1 MTEIPTGLVA
11 WARLPG
17 PALLLQY
24 VRSRAAKGADTER
37 GVLSVVL
44 TSDQRREVARLLGT
58 PWELS
63 DRAVRL
69 QDLGAAL
76 AEHGLTVRSFVE
88 GVDGKPLVN
97 LRQLRADER
106 ASART
111 VSERERA
118 AVVELLRGTG
128 VRGSAVQIWL
138 NDQGLPKAGSGELLA
153 LAERVAVVWR
163 QLPGLG
169 GAMPLAQLA
178 ASFADYDAHALDYDK
193 LLGRSVARLIAAE
206 HGMPRPLRAG
216 RDWRRSWGRVGV
228 KCDGVSSR
236 VLVLNL
242 PLAGDAPAV
251 RWSAAMPGEPIWLT
265 LRSITGQW
273 IAPAGATIFV
283 CENVTVLEA
292 AADRL
297 GANCPP
303 VVCTDGN
310 PHNAALDLIAGLSDA
325 QCLLKVR
332 ADFDVAGLAVVE
344 QVRSVAPTAT
354 GWRYD
359 SATYA
364 KHLGSNVEAEALNKD
379 EFQRLRELYLQ
390 HGVDIHEEAILDDLM
405 ADLAHDCF
413 PQGGR
418 QHRAY
423 TDDRYHQG
431 WA

>member
-1 MTEIPTGLVA
+1 MTEIPAGLVA

-17 PALLLQY
+17 PALVLQH

-37 GVLSVVL
+37 GMLRVVL
-44 TSDQRREVARLLGT
+44 TSDQRREVARVLGT

-69 QDLGAAL
+69 QELGAAL

-111 VSERERA
+111 AVERERA
-118 AVVELLRGTG
+118 TVAELLGGAG
-128 VRGSAVQIWL
+128 VRSSAVQRWL
-138 NDQGLPKAGSGELLA
+138 DDPGLPKAGSGELLA
-153 LAERVAVVWR
+153 AAEQVAVVWR
-163 QLPGLG
+163 HLPGPG
-169 GAMPLAQLA
+169 RSISLAQLA
-178 ASFADYDAHALDYDK
+178 ASIGDYDAHALDYDR
-193 LLGRSVARLIAAE
+193 LLGRAVARLVAAE
-206 HGMPRPLRAG
+206 HRMPRPLRAG
-216 RDWRRSWGRVGV
+216 RDWRLVWACVGV

-242 PLAGDAPAV
+242 PLEGEAPAV
-251 RWSAAMPGEPIWLT
+251 RWCAATAGEPVWLT
-265 LRSITGQW
+265 LRSITGSW
-273 IAPAGATIFV
+273 TAPSEATIFV

-297 GANCPP
+297 VANCPP
-303 VVCTDGN
+303 VVCTDGY
-310 PHNAALDLIAGLSDA
+310 PANAALDLIAGLSHA

-332 ADFDVAGLAVVE
+332 ADFDVAGLAIVE
-344 QVRSVAPTAT
+344 QVRSVAPAAT

-364 KHLGSNVEAEALNKD
+364 KHLGSNLEAEALNKD

-390 HGVDIHEEAILDDLM
+390 QGVDIHEEAILDDLM
-405 ADLAHDCF
+405 ADLAHDGSSSRWT
-413 PQGGR
+413 PTSR
-418 QHRAY
+418 VHR
-423 TDDRYHQG
+423 
-431 WA
+431 